1 VIFFLLIWSLSS
13 LAFIALASAMS
24 KHQKQ
29 FYGHELSPKQT
40 QLASITGWA
49 LLLISLI
56 ICVMS
61 GQLSSMLSIWVGV
74 LTFSALFVGVLLSYY
89 SLKMKLAASFCVGI
103 SLITSVM
110 LLI

>member
-1 VIFFLLIWSLSS
+1 MIFFLLIWSLSS

-29 FYGHELSPKQT
+29 IYEHELSPRQT

-56 ICVMS
+56 ICLIS
-61 GQLSSMLSIWVGV
+61 GQLSSMLSFWVGV

-89 SLKMKLAASFCVGI
+89 SLKMKFATGFCVAIG
-103 SLITSVM
+103 LITSVV

>member
-1 VIFFLLIWSLSS
+1 MIFFLLVWSLSS

-40 QLASITGWA
+40 QLASISGWA

-61 GQLSSMLSIWVGV
+61 GQLSMLSIWVGV